1 MKFTIV
7 EPGRPRRVYTAATGS
22 LKIGR
27 RQDGE
32 VVLFDNQVSGRHAEL
47 ICDDDR
53 WEIRDLGSL
62 NGTFVNGKRIVSKY
76 VRPGDEIRLGMTRLI
91 IDDIEVP
98 HKRKTESSLEDD
110 IDRIASEMEEVGNHL
125 SMIGRKPGENRKQ
138 IASLQRIARPAGVT
152 IAGPADSTRIAD
164 EVLVKTGQ
172 AYRRLQA
179 LYEACKVAVSNFD
192 LMDRL
197 EQIMDGVMKITEA
210 DRGFLMLRDEETGA
224 MTACV
229 TRAMSAEAEVGS
241 PSMSIANRAAESG
254 EPVLVVDAM
263 ADEQLRGSE
272 SIIIQHI
279 KSAMCVPLKV
289 ENRIL
294 GSVYVDA
301 RRAGT
306 AFNQEDLE
314 IFSAVATQSAIVIE
328 NSRLYEKTIELE
340 TKRSHLQRYLSPSVV
355 EEILNHPDEVE
366 LGGTKRQL
374 TAMFCDIRGFTGL
387 SEQIEADQVVALLN
401 EYFSAMTEILFKHK
415 GTLDKYIGDEIMGL
429 FGSPITAD
437 DDAVRAVRAA
447 VEMQDR
453 LAEMRELWR
462 RDGRPPIEVGIG
474 LATGEAVA
482 GNVGSPSCMGFTA
495 IGNSVNTARR
505 LCGRAEPNQ
514 IFICEKT
521 YEKVASEVD
530 AECLGPLALK
540 GKAETIVTYLVHGL
554 KRRPHPAQ

>member
-1 MKFTIV
+1 
-7 EPGRPRRVYTAATGS
+7 
-22 LKIGR
+22 
-27 RQDGE
+27 
-32 VVLFDNQVSGRHAEL
+32 
-47 ICDDDR
+47 
-53 WEIRDLGSL
+53 
-62 NGTFVNGKRIVSKY
+62 
-76 VRPGDEIRLGMTRLI
+76 
-91 IDDIEVP
+91 
-98 HKRKTESSLEDD
+98 
-110 IDRIASEMEEVGNHL
+110 
-125 SMIGRKPGENRKQ
+125 
-138 IASLQRIARPAGVT
+138 
-152 IAGPADSTRIAD
+152 
-164 EVLVKTGQ
+164 
-172 AYRRLQA
+172 
-179 LYEACKVAVSNFD
+179 
-192 LMDRL
+192 
-197 EQIMDGVMKITEA
+197 
-210 DRGFLMLRDEETGA
+210 
-224 MTACV
+224 V

-289 ENRIL
+289 ENRVL